1 MSIVVVGSVAYD
13 GVETPHGKVE
23 WMLGGSCTYIA
34 LSASYFSPVKIVG
47 VVGDDFAQEDTDLLA
62 SRGVDLD
69 GLERTPGKT
78 FFWKGVYSAD
88 MNDRETLVTDL
99 NVFEHFDLSCRTP
112 YKDAEYLFLGN
123 IQPTLQRNVREQM
136 TKPRITGGDTMNLW
150 INIAREELLQT
161 LKGWDFL
168 LINDGEARLLSGENN
183 LRKAARVIQDMGPNT
198 VVIKRGEYGAMLFR
212 GDDYFIVPGYLLEEV
227 FDPTGAGDCFAGGFN
242 GYLAQQG
249 IDLGQGHIDRRE
261 LSRAVIYGSVMGSFC
276 CERFGVDRFRT
287 LTRAEIDGRF
297 QEFKKFT
304 GLSRRPAERRPAR
317 RENFAARA
325 GVPRWGALLFL
336 TVLSALAVFYFWRNG
351 YLHWYGDA
359 TAHLNIARRILD
371 GRTPGMSRS
380 APCGCRCRMC

>member
-23 WMLGGSCTYIA
+23 RMLGGSCTYIA
-34 LSASYFSPVKIVG
+34 LSASYFSPVKIVA

-62 SRGVDLD
+62 SRGIDLA
-69 GLERTPGKT
+69 GLERAPGKT

-99 NVFEHFDLSCRTP
+99 NVFEHFDPKLPDEYKGAP
-112 YKDAEYLFLGN
+112 YLLLGN
-123 IQPTLQRNVREQM
+123 IQPELQRNVRAQM
-136 TKPRITGGDTMNLW
+136 GQPRITGGDTMNLW
-150 INIAREELLQT
+150 INIAREELLKT
-161 LKGWDFL
+161 LRGWDFL
-168 LINDGEARLLSGENN
+168 LINDSEAKLLSGENN
-183 LRKAARVIQDMGPNT
+183 LRRAARAIQAMGPNT

-227 FDPTGAGDCFAGGFN
+227 YDPTGAGDCFAGGFN

-249 IDLGQGHIDRRE
+249 IDLSQGHIDRRE

-304 GLSRRPAERRPAR
+304 D
-317 RENFAARA
+317 F
-325 GVPRWGALLFL
+325 
-336 TVLSALAVFYFWRNG
+336 
-351 YLHWYGDA
+351 
-359 TAHLNIARRILD
+359 
-371 GRTPGMSRS
+371 
-380 APCGCRCRMC
+380 